1 VTAVDAPFDRAR
13 AFRLFDAALGLEE
26 AARRPF
32 LEAECRRDAALLAAV
47 ETLLADEA
55 RGGETAALVA
65 PLEPGS
71 SRHLG
76 RTFGHF
82 RAVALIGQ
90 GGMGVVF
97 RAERTDGV
105 GQTVALKV
113 LRGGGLTDTM
123 GGRFT
128 REMKT
133 LARLEHPAVARLV
146 DAGVAEDGTPWIAM
160 ELVSGS
166 PIDAWCA
173 AQRTPLGERVRLL
186 AELADAVAAAHRMLV
201 VHCDLK
207 PSNVLM
213 AAEGAPKLI
222 DFGIARLLEVGAA
235 NAALTGGA
243 APPFTP
249 QYAPPEQVSG
259 APVSIAADVFGLGA
273 LAYRLLSGRTIFPEA
288 ESPLAYM
295 LAVTQQEPPL
305 ASRAARE
312 AGAEED
318 ARRLAGDLDSILA
331 KALAREPAG
340 RYPTAEVFRD
350 DLRRFLEHRPVS
362 ARPPSLLRGA
372 ARFLRR
378 NRFASALAALLVA
391 GAAAAT
397 ASTVWQARRVAAE
410 RDAARAASARAER
423 INRFITSMLQ
433 ASDPAAGG
441 RRDVTVAEVL
451 DRAFEE
457 ARRLGGAEPAAAA
470 DALATIA
477 KTDSS
482 LGRFAEA
489 VRAADLAIGL
499 LGGRSGEERQLA
511 DALETRALSL
521 WSMSRWAEAEGAVR
535 EAVALLEREPGTDAG
550 RAAALGRARTT
561 LGVVLGSLGRERE
574 AEAAYRAAEADDLAG
589 AVEDERLASLYNDWA
604 VLVGGQGRGEEAL
617 ELLGR
622 ASRAV
627 ARGVR
632 EEHPVA
638 ISVRLNLAGTL
649 EVLGRRDEAVGLYRQ
664 VIATRERILG
674 PLHADTLW
682 AEISLGSLLN
692 DLGRHAEAA
701 ALAAAAA
708 EATERTLGPAHQLTA
723 FAWNVLGVARCGSG
737 RHADG
742 IASLRRAEAAR
753 VALVGAQHWRTANT
767 RVRIG
772 ICLALAGRPAEAEAL
787 LLPAVRTLEEVR
799 GPAFDRTQDGY
810 RALRDLYRGW
820 GRPDEAA
827 RWGSKLTGP

>member
-1 VTAVDAPFDRAR
+1 VTAAGPPFDRAR
-13 AFRLFDAALGLEE
+13 AFRLFDAALGLEV

-32 LEAECRRDAALLAAV
+32 LVAECLGDAALLAAV

-55 RGGETAALVA
+55 HGSQTVPAVA
-65 PLEPGS
+65 PLEPGP

-82 RAVALIGQ
+82 RTVALIGQ

-160 ELVSGS
+160 ELVPGS

-173 AQRTPLGERVRLL
+173 ARRTPLRERVRLL
-186 AELADAVAAAHRMLV
+186 AELADAVAVAHRMLV

-213 AAEGAPKLI
+213 TEEGAPKLI
-222 DFGIARLLEVGAA
+222 DFGIARLLEVGAGK
-235 NAALTGGA
+235 AALTGG

-259 APVSIAADVFGLGA
+259 APVSIATDVFGLGA
-273 LAYRLLSGRTIFPEA
+273 LAYRLLSGRTVFPSA

-295 LAVTQQEPPL
+295 LAVTQQEPPH

-318 ARRLAGDLDSILA
+318 ARQLAGDLDAVLA

-340 RYPTAEVFRD
+340 RYPTAEAFRD
-350 DLRRFLEHRPVS
+350 DLRRVLEHRPVA

-372 ARFLRR
+372 ARFARR
-378 NRFASALAALLVA
+378 NRFATALAALLVA

-410 RDAARAASARAER
+410 RDAARAASQRAER
-423 INRFITSMLQ
+423 SNRFITSMLQ

-457 ARRLGGAEPAAAA
+457 ARRLGGTEPAAAA

-489 VRAADLAIGL
+489 VRAADLAIGFL
-499 LGGRSGEERQLA
+499 RGRAGEERHLA
-511 DALETRALSL
+511 DALATRAVSL
-521 WSMSRWAEAEGAVR
+521 WSMSRWAEAEGAAR
-535 EAVALLEREPGTDAG
+535 EAVTLLEREPGTDAG
-550 RAAALGRARTT
+550 RAAGLGRARTT
-561 LGVVLGSLGRERE
+561 LGVVLGSLGREKE
-574 AEAAYRAAEADDLAG
+574 AEATYRAAEADDLAG

-604 VLVGGQGRGEEAL
+604 VLVGSQGRGDEAL

-638 ISVRLNLAGTL
+638 ISVKLNLAGTL
-649 EVLGRRDEAVGLYRQ
+649 EVLGRREEAVGLYRQ
-664 VIATRERILG
+664 VIATRERVLG

-682 AEISLGSLLN
+682 AEISLGSLLA

-701 ALAAAAA
+701 TLAAAAA

-723 FAWNVLGVARCGSG
+723 FAWNVLGVARCGIG

-772 ICLALAGRPAEAEAL
+772 ICLAMAGRPAEAEAL

-799 GPAFDRTQDGY
+799 GAGFDRTQDGY